1 MDTMSFTMHV
11 PRGQTCELKVTVT
24 ILALLFIKV
33 LSAPQSD
40 LVDSLPGQPPVPFK
54 QYAGYVT
61 VDQRSDRALFY
72 YFVEAETEPDLKPLV
87 LWLNGGPGCS
97 SFGVGA
103 FSENGPFQPKGDK
116 LVRNGY
122 SWNKEANVLYLE
134 SPAGVGFSYSSDQ
147 SYYVGVNDTL
157 TANDNLL
164 FLLGWFKKFPEYK
177 TRELYLTGESYAGHY
192 IPQLADLIVR
202 ANRKQK
208 VFNLKGVAIGNP
220 LLDFYTDF
228 NARAE
233 YYWSHG
239 LISDPTYKMMITDC
253 NYTRYVD
260 EYYRG
265 SVSNTCEQ
273 IHAIVDMEV
282 SRYVDRYD
290 VTLDVCITSLLM
302 QSKLLR
308 AQGNRARIETK
319 RVEPDVCVQDEA
331 TTYLNRPEV
340 QKAFHARLTGGVSS
354 WQACSDVLQ
363 YDHLN
368 LEIPTTGLLGK
379 LVDAGIR
386 VLIYSGDQDSVIPL
400 IGSRTLITN
409 LASDMQLNTTVP
421 YRVWFEGKQV
431 AGWTQEY
438 SNILSFATVRGA
450 AHEVPFSQP
459 ERSLVLLKAF
469 LSGQPLPTNF

>member
-1 MDTMSFTMHV
+1 MDTMSFNMHV

-40 LVDSLPGQPPVPFK
+40 VVDSLPGQPPVPFK

-97 SFGVGA
+97 SLIGA
-103 FSENGPFQPKGDK
+103 FSENGPFQPNENK
-116 LVRNGY
+116 LIRNGY

-134 SPAGVGFSYSSDQ
+134 SPAAVGFSYSSDPT
-147 SYYVGVNDTL
+147 YYVGVNDTL
-157 TANDNLL
+157 TANDNLR
-164 FLLGWFKKFPEYK
+164 FLLGWFKKFPEFK

-202 ANRKQK
+202 TNRKQK

-239 LISDPTYKMMITDC
+239 LISDPTYKMMIKDC
-253 NYTRYVD
+253 NDARYMD
-260 EYYRG
+260 EYFRG
-265 SVSNTCEQ
+265 SISNTCQQ

-282 SRYVDRYD
+282 SRYVDVYD
-290 VTLDVCITSLLM
+290 VTLNKCFSSLLM
-302 QSKLLR
+302 QPNLLR
-308 AQGNRARIETK
+308 AQK
-319 RVEPDVCVQDEA
+319 PDVCVQDEA

-340 QKAFHARLTGGVSS
+340 HKAFHARLVGGISS
-354 WQACSDVLQ
+354 WKACSDMLE
-363 YDHLN
+363 YDQLN
-368 LEIPTTGLLGK
+368 VEIPTTGLLGK
-379 LVDAGIR
+379 LVITGIR

-400 IGSRTLITN
+400 TGTRTLITS

-421 YRVWFEGKQV
+421 YSVWFEGKQV
-431 AGWTQEY
+431 AGWTQVY
-438 SNILSFATVRGA
+438 SNILTFATVRGA
-450 AHEVPFSQP
+450 AHKVPFSQP

-469 LSGQPLPTNF
+469 LSGQSLPNKF

>member
-1 MDTMSFTMHV
+1 MSFTMDI
-11 PRGQTCELKVTVT
+11 PQRQSCGLKVTVT
-24 ILALLFIKV
+24 ILALFFIKV

-40 LVDSLPGQPPVPFK
+40 IVNSLPGQPPVPFK

-72 YFVEAETEPDLKPLV
+72 YFVEAETDPDLKPLV

-103 FSENGPFQPKGDK
+103 LSENGPFQPNGDK

-134 SPAGVGFSYSSDQ
+134 SPAGVGFSYSSDP

-157 TANDNLL
+157 TASDNLL
-164 FLLGWFKKFPEYK
+164 FLLGWFEKFPEFK

-192 IPQLADLIVR
+192 IPQLADLIVTT
-202 ANRKQK
+202 NRKQRI
-208 VFNLKGVAIGNP
+208 FNLKGVAIGNP

-239 LISDPTYKMMITDC
+239 LISDPTYKMMVTVC
-253 NYTRYVD
+253 NYTRYM
-260 EYYRG
+260 EEFYQG

-273 IHAIVDMEV
+273 IHTIVNMEI

-290 VTLDVCITSLLM
+290 VTLDVCISSLLM
-302 QSKLLR
+302 QSLSLRPQRKKLE
-308 AQGNRARIETK
+308 IE

-340 QKAFHARLTGGVSS
+340 QKAFHARLTGSVKN

-363 YDHLN
+363 YDHRN
-368 LEIPTTGLLGK
+368 LEIPTTDLLGK
-379 LVDAGIR
+379 LVNAGIR

-400 IGSRTLITN
+400 TGTRTLVTN
-409 LASDMQLNTTVP
+409 LASDLQLNTTVP
-421 YRVWFEGKQV
+421 YSVWFEGKQV
-431 AGWTQEY
+431 AGWTQAFG
-438 SNILSFATVRGA
+438 NILSFAT
-450 AHEVPFSQP
+450 
-459 ERSLVLLKAF
+459 
-469 LSGQPLPTNF
+469 

>member
-1 MDTMSFTMHV
+1 MSFNMHV

-40 LVDSLPGQPPVPFK
+40 VVDSLPGQPPVPFK

-97 SFGVGA
+97 SFGIGA

-134 SPAGVGFSYSSDQ
+134 SPAGVGFSYSSDPT
-147 SYYVGVNDTL
+147 YYVGVNDTL
-157 TANDNLL
+157 TANDNLR
-164 FLLGWFKKFPEYK
+164 FLLGWFKKFPEFK

-202 ANRKQK
+202 TNRKQK

-220 LLDFYTDF
+220 LLDFYTDL

-233 YYWSHG
+233 YSWSHG
-239 LISDPTYKMMITDC
+239 LISDPTYKMMIKDC
-253 NYTRYVD
+253 NYARFID

-265 SVSNTCEQ
+265 NVSSTCEQ
-273 IHAIVDMEV
+273 VHAIFDMEV
-282 SRYVDRYD
+282 SRYIDSYD
-290 VTLDVCITSLLM
+290 VTLDKCFSSLFM

-308 AQGNRARIETK
+308 PQKNRPTIETE
-319 RVEPDVCVQDEA
+319 RAEPDVCVEDEA

-340 QKAFHARLTGGVSS
+340 QKAFHARLTGGISS
-354 WQACSDVLQ
+354 WRECSDVLK

-368 LEIPTTGLLGK
+368 VEIPTTGLLGK
-379 LVDAGIR
+379 LVTAGIR
-386 VLIYSGDQDSVIPL
+386 VLIYSGDQDSVVPL
-400 IGSRTLITN
+400 TGTRTLITS

-421 YRVWFEGKQV
+421 YSVWFEGKQV
-431 AGWTQEY
+431 AGWTQVY
-438 SNILSFATVRGA
+438 SNILTFATVRGA

-469 LSGQPLPTNF
+469 LSAQPLPNKF

>member
-1 MDTMSFTMHV
+1 MSSTMHI
-11 PRGQTCELKVTVT
+11 PRGQTCELRVTVS

-33 LSAPQSD
+33 LSAPESD
-40 LVDSLPGQPPVPFK
+40 VVNSLPGQPPVHFK

-61 VDQRSDRALFY
+61 VDKRSDRALFY

-103 FSENGPFQPKGDK
+103 LTENGPFQPKGDK

-134 SPAGVGFSYSSDQ
+134 SPAGVGFSYSSDPT
-147 SYYVGVNDTL
+147 YYMGVNDTL
-157 TANDNLL
+157 TANDNLK
-164 FLLGWFKKFPEYK
+164 FLRGWFKKFPEFK

-220 LLDFYTDF
+220 LLDFYTDV

-239 LISDPTYKMMITDC
+239 LISDPTYKMMITGC
-253 NYTRYVD
+253 TVARYTD
-260 EYYRG
+260 EFYRG
-265 SVSNTCEQ
+265 RVSNTCKQ
-273 IHAIVDMEV
+273 IYAIVDKEL
-282 SRYVDRYD
+282 SQNINGHD
-290 VTLDVCITSLLM
+290 VTLDVCISSLLM

-308 AQGNRARIETK
+308 AQKNRVRIETE
-319 RVEPDVCVQDEA
+319 RVEVDVCVQDEA
-331 TTYLNRPEV
+331 ITYLNRPEV
-340 QKAFHARLTGGVSS
+340 QKALHARLTGGIST
-354 WQACSDVLQ
+354 WKICSNVLK

-368 LEIPTTGLLGK
+368 LEIPTTDLLGK
-379 LVDAGIR
+379 LVNAGIR

-400 IGSRTLITN
+400 TGTRTLITN

-421 YRVWFEGKQV
+421 YSVWFEGKQV
-431 AGWTQEY
+431 AGWTQVY

-469 LSGQPLPTNF
+469 LSGQPLPSKF